1 MITIQGVGV
10 SGGIGAGR
18 LYLYH
23 PMAAEPESRTAESP
37 KEEWLRFQEARSAAD
52 GQLEELARKT
62 EKEAGEAE
70 AALFEAHRL
79 LLADAGYAESVRR
92 IILEEK
98 QSAEA
103 AVLRTGEML
112 AERFD
117 AMEDE
122 CMRER
127 AADLRDVS
135 RRILNLLCGAGQQ
148 EIASDV
154 PVILAAEE
162 LMPSETVSLDKS
174 KIAGIVTARGSAFDH
189 TAILARAMGIPAVV
203 ASDGLPEEAYAGQE
217 AILDGET
224 GEVLLE
230 PDDGTRKRLLE
241 KRERQQEERK
251 QLETLKGKPDVTR
264 DGQEIRVYC
273 NIGSPADVPAV
284 LRNDGSGIGLFRSE
298 FLYLDRQGYPSEE
311 EQFAAYRAVLVGMGG
326 REVIIRTCDVG
337 ADKRAGYLG
346 LPQEENPALGMR
358 AIRISLDRTEIF
370 KTQLRALYRASV
382 FGRLRI
388 MFPMI
393 TGEWEVREAKRLC
406 DTVQKELAAE
416 GIPYSEEVPLG
427 IMIETPAAVMISDR
441 LAKEVDF
448 FSCGT
453 NDLTQYTLA
462 CDRQN
467 PALGRFYDTRH
478 PAVLR
483 MLKMVCGHAH
493 RNGIRVG
500 VCGELASDPEMAETF
515 LALGVDELSV
525 TPEAVLPLRCKIR
538 SLDLT
543 ESREKILEEL
553 LS

>member
-103 AVLRTGEML
+103 AVSRTGEML

-117 AMEDE
+117 VMEDE

-174 KIAGIVTARGSAFDH
+174 KIAGIVTARGSAFCH

-251 QLETLKGKPDVTR
+251 QLETLKGQPDVTR

-273 NIGSPADVPAV
+273 NIGSSADVPAV

>member
-1 MITIQGVGV
+1 M
-10 SGGIGAGR
+10 GR

-23 PMAAEPESRTAESP
+23 PTAAEPENRTAENP
-37 KEEWLRFQEARSAAD
+37 EKEWLRFQEARSAAD
-52 GQLEELARKT
+52 GQLEKLARRT

-79 LLADAGYAESVRR
+79 LLKDAGYTESVRR
-92 IILEEK
+92 IIMEEK
-98 QSAEA
+98 QNAEA
-103 AVLRTGEML
+103 AVSRTGEML

-117 AMEDE
+117 AMADD

-135 RRILNLLCGAGQQ
+135 RRLLQLLCGVGQQ

-162 LMPSETVSLDKS
+162 
-174 KIAGIVTARGSAFDH
+174 
-189 TAILARAMGIPAVV
+189 
-203 ASDGLPEEAYAGQE
+203 
-217 AILDGET
+217 
-224 GEVLLE
+224 
-230 PDDGTRKRLLE
+230 
-241 KRERQQEERK
+241 
-251 QLETLKGKPDVTR
+251 
-264 DGQEIRVYC
+264 
-273 NIGSPADVPAV
+273 
-284 LRNDGSGIGLFRSE
+284 
-298 FLYLDRQGYPSEE
+298 
-311 EQFAAYRAVLVGMGG
+311 QFAAYRDVLVGMGG
-326 REVIIRTCDVG
+326 REVIIRTCDIG

-346 LPQEENPALGMR
+346 LPQEENPALGIR
-358 AIRISLDRTEIF
+358 AIRVSLDRPEIF

-406 DTVQKELAAE
+406 DTVKKELAAE
-416 GIPYSEEVPLG
+416 GIPYSEEVPVG
-427 IMIETPAAVMISDR
+427 IIIETPAAVMISDR

-467 PALGRFYDTRH
+467 PALGRFYDARH

-500 VCGELASDPEMAETF
+500 VCGELAADPEAAETF

-525 TPEAVLPLRCKIR
+525 TPEAVLPLRDKIR

-553 LS
+553 LSEKTSD

>member
-1 MITIQGVGV
+1 M
-10 SGGIGAGR
+10 GR
-18 LYLYH
+18 LYLYR
-23 PMAAEPESRTAESP
+23 PTAAEPENRTAENP
-37 KEEWLRFQEARSAAD
+37 EKEWLRFQEARSAAD
-52 GQLEELARKT
+52 GQLEKLARRT

-79 LLADAGYAESVRR
+79 LLKDAGYTESVRR
-92 IILEEK
+92 IIMEEK
-98 QSAEA
+98 QNAEA
-103 AVLRTGEML
+103 AVSRTGEML

-117 AMEDE
+117 AMADD

-135 RRILNLLCGAGQQ
+135 RRLLQLLCGVGQQ

-162 LMPSETVSLDKS
+162 LMPSETVSLDPA
-174 KIAGIVTARGSAFDH
+174 KIAGIVTARGSAFGH

-203 ASDGLPEEAYAGQE
+203 ASDGLLREAYAGME
-217 AILDGET
+217 VILDGET
-224 GEVLLE
+224 GAVLLE

-241 KRERQQEERK
+241 KRARQQETRK
-251 QLETLKGKPDVTR
+251 RLEALKGQPDVTR
-264 DGQEIRVYC
+264 DGQEIRIYC
-273 NIGSPADVPAV
+273 NISSSADVSAV

-298 FLYLDRQGYPSEE
+298 FLYLDRQDAPTEE
-311 EQFAAYRAVLVGMGG
+311 EQFAAYRDVLVGMGG

-346 LPQEENPALGMR
+346 LPQEENPALGIR
-358 AIRISLDRTEIF
+358 AIRVSLDRPEIF

-382 FGRLRI
+382 FGPLRI

-406 DTVQKELAAE
+406 DTVKKELAAE
-416 GIPYSEEVPLG
+416 GIPYSEEVPVG

-467 PALGRFYDTRH
+467 PALGRFYDARH

-500 VCGELASDPEMAETF
+500 VCGELAADPEAAETF

-525 TPEAVLPLRCKIR
+525 TPEAVLPLRDKIR

-553 LS
+553 LSEKASD